1 MRLRLVVGVVVAV
14 AAVVGASAV
23 AQAAPVNSKNA
34 FPITLVCPSGTYSA
48 VVNGHGSF
56 TAAHDTDSNTVL
68 IPIAF
73 GEFIGTINGVVVE
86 DDPPVVKGN
95 SAPANGRVEDCY
107 YTVQFDTPDG
117 VFMGSGSVTGF
128 AAHL

>member
-1 MRLRLVVGVVVAV
+1 MRLRLVVGVVVATT
-14 AAVVGASAV
+14 AVVGASAV

-56 TAAHDTDSNTVL
+56 TASHDTDSNTVL

-95 SAPANGRVEDCY
+95 STPANGRVEDCY